1 MKKLVLASVFF
12 SMFFVGCSSSKPVET
27 PAVEEVVIVE
37 PMEMGKEITAKPILD
52 K

>member
-27 PAVEEVVIVE
+27 PVEEVVIVE